1 MADVEE
7 VYVDRRVD
15 TRPVGE
21 HRGQPPPNCVQ
32 FMLTMKG
39 SERIDV
45 LPNAGTPQLESC
57 ATRRR
62 CRLPRSAERIKE
74 VKCEEAWAGYEN
86 EGWE

>member
-1 MADVEE
+1 MGLRWCAMADVEE
-7 VYVDRRVD
+7 AYVDRRVD

-21 HRGQPPPNCVQ
+21 HGGQPPLNCVQ

-45 LPNAGTPQLESC
+45 QPNAGTPQLESC

-62 CRLPRSAERIKE
+62 CRPPPSAERIKE
-74 VKCEEAWAGYEN
+74 VKCEEA
-86 EGWE
+86 

>member
-7 VYVDRRVD
+7 AYIERRVD
-15 TRPVGE
+15 TQPVGE
-21 HRGQPPPNCVQ
+21 HGGQPPPNCVQ

-39 SERIDV
+39 SERIHV

-62 CRLPRSAERIKE
+62 CRPPPSASRIKE
-74 VKCEEAWAGYEN
+74 VKWGGLRE
-86 EGWE
+86 